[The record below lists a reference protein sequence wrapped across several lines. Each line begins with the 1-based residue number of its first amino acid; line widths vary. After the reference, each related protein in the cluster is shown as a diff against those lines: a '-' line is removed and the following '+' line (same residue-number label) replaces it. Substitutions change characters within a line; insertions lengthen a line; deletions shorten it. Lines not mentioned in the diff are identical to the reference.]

1 MTSSECDDISDTV
14 NENLNI
20 DSSTTNIVTNSMEL
34 DILNSSNTCT
44 IYLDYPYQLEAC
56 YVDDEIV
63 NLESLFEGEGQLLD
77 QIIEESSEVAI
88 IIKSEES
95 STLNSRDSVNTPNNV
110 GEAKGNTEITA
121 LLSELRQKYTQHSNM
136 ECFPHN
142 PTRRGNE
149 QFIEFEEEPEDT
161 RVGNTNW
168 IRRKT
173 AYRFFTTWV
182 HGYLGVGNRK
192 PIPSCAVYLIQN
204 TFPDPEDHYMGFK
217 ESSNYPAEF
226 LALE

>member
-1 MTSSECDDISDTV
+1 
-14 NENLNI
+14 
-20 DSSTTNIVTNSMEL
+20 
-34 DILNSSNTCT
+34 
-44 IYLDYPYQLEAC
+44 
-56 YVDDEIV
+56 
-63 NLESLFEGEGQLLD
+63 
-77 QIIEESSEVAI
+77 
-88 IIKSEES
+88 
-95 STLNSRDSVNTPNNV
+95 
-110 GEAKGNTEITA
+110 
-121 LLSELRQKYTQHSNM
+121 M

-149 QFIEFEEEPEDT
+149 QFIEFDEEPEDT

-168 IRRKT
+168 CTCSKCHIMPTYVESICCQEIQNAEPFILDCSCITLHEYFNLYCQREELLNINLRALGQVRTPPADRDLNRIRRKT

-192 PIPSCAVYLIQN
+192 PIPSCAVYLIRN